1 MTKARLKGRLW
12 IRSRDSFCRLCVLIA
27 EQSAGNP
34 SVTRERNHG
43 KCVIMPD
50 QSTLHFK
57 TFCIFFHEA
66 LCFWNETEV
75 LSITMWK
82 GNLSLNDTLGSLKR
96 VPYGAPISRTDAFFH
111 QHNNNNNTAAACYT
125 EWSITFIWMS
135 LWNAINGEFLIVA
148 TSKDKRVLS
157 SSSSAQISTLFFP
170 SLKQ

>member
-1 MTKARLKGRLW
+1 MNQKQRLFLSSLCFNSGAKRGKPFSDAREEPWEMCHNARP
-12 IRSRDSFCRLCVLIA
+12 IA
-27 EQSAGNP
+27 
-34 SVTRERNHG
+34 
-43 KCVIMPD
+43 
-50 QSTLHFK
+50 LHFK